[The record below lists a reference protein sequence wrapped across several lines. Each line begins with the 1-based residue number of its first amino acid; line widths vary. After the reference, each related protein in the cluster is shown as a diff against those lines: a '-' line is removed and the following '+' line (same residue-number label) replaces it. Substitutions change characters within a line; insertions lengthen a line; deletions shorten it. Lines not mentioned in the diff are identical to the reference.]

1 MRLKAGDAAPG
12 FALDSVN
19 MGAVSLEALKGDAV
33 LLVFGRYFGCP
44 VCQYDFDLLLGIQEE
59 VIEKARIVYLVQSTP
74 ESARAFIEGMDV
86 MFPVIPVPKT
96 DGGYRVYDDYGV
108 GRVSVGTLVA
118 VLRRSRDAGR
128 AGKKHGPYE
137 GTETQSPADFV
148 VDGSGIIRRAHYGL
162 FEPEDVL
169 GALGR
174 LS

>member
-1 MRLKAGDAAPG
+1 MRLKVGDAAPG

-19 MGAVSLEALKGDAV
+19 RGAVSLEALRGDAV

-44 VCQYDFDLLLGIQEE
+44 VCQYDFEQLMGIQEK
-59 VIEKARIVYLVQSTP
+59 VMEKARIVYLIQSTP

-86 MFPVIPVPKT
+86 MFPVVPVPET
-96 DGGYRVYDDYGV
+96 DGEYRVYDDYGV
-108 GRVSVGTLVA
+108 GRMSVGTLVA
-118 VLRRSRDAGR
+118 VLRRSREAGR
-128 AGKKHGPYE
+128 AGKKHGSHE

-148 VDGSGIIRRAHYGL
+148 VDGSGIIRRAYYGL

-174 LS
+174 LI